1 MTPADRRR
9 TSFPPVVLASSLR
22 CREFIMI
29 WLAVAGGGAI
39 GSMARH
45 GVNILFSHLLERA
58 VPYATGAVNLIG
70 AAAIGLLAALLAT
83 GRLQMS
89 TELRTFV
96 FVGILGGFTT
106 FSSFMLDTFT
116 LGHGGDHA
124 LAFWNVAGQVALGLA
139 LVWARY
145 RVGATLT

>member
-1 MTPADRRR
+1 
-9 TSFPPVVLASSLR
+9 
-22 CREFIMI
+22 MI
-29 WLAVAGGGAI
+29 WLAVAAGGAL

-45 GVNILFSHLLERA
+45 GMNLFFAHVLESA
-58 VPYATGAVNLIG
+58 TPYATGTVNLVG
-70 AAAIGLLAALLAT
+70 SAVIGLLSALIAT

-89 TELRTFV
+89 SEARTFV

-124 LAFWNVAGQVALGLA
+124 TAFWNVAVQTGFGLA
-139 LVWARY
+139 AVWAGY
-145 RVGATLT
+145 RLGVSIG